1 MKISF
6 IIENN
11 NKSDVSTIFL
21 NHQRTPTVKNL
32 LKKKKK
38 EFTQQILM

>member
-1 MKISF
+1 MKFAF

-11 NKSDVSTIFL
+11 NKSDVSTILL

-32 LKKKKK
+32 LSKY
-38 EFTQQILM
+38 

>member
-11 NKSDVSTIFL
+11 NKSDVSTIFQITKGL
-21 NHQRTPTVKNL
+21 PQLRIYS
-32 LKKKKK
+32 KKKKK